1 MKTILIEEPGK
12 VVIEEHE
19 KPVRKPGEVL
29 LKILY
34 GGICGSDLGTYRG
47 TFAYASYPRVPG
59 HEFSGEIVEIDEND
73 RGLKPGMIVTV
84 NPYFNDG
91 TCYSC
96 QRGLLNCCE
105 HNETMGAQRDGAFSE
120 YVSVPI
126 ERVYDGKGLPA
137 KTLAL
142 IEPFCISWHGVSRA
156 NVKEGDKVLVVGAG
170 TIGVLA
176 ANAAKARGA
185 EVYIADIAKEK
196 LDYAVDTFQLKG
208 SILNTSKEKLE
219 EEVQRITNGN
229 GFDVTIEAVGLPST
243 FQNCIDCAAYGGRV
257 VLIGVGKK
265 NLDFN
270 FTIIQKKELN
280 IFGSRNALKK
290 DFLELIDLVK
300 AGKVRALGASAMYG
314 YQFYNMQLAARDNG
328 WTPFSA
334 MENHYN
340 LLYREDER
348 ELLPICKQMK
358 VSLMPYSPLAAGH
371 LARPQW
377 KSESLRGTTDRVA
390 MGKYDKTE
398 AEDMQIV
405 KRVAELAEKYNCKM
419 SQIAIA
425 WQWAKG
431 ILSPI
436 IGATKTQSLDDSAG
450 AFDIKLTAEDLA
462 YLEEPYVPHEIVGA
476 IDKNPA
482 QGVILLDEKK

>member
-12 VVIEEHE
+12 VVIKEQE
-19 KPVRKPGEVL
+19 KPIRKPGEVL

-156 NVKEGDKVLVVGAG
+156 NVKEGDKILVVGAG

-196 LDYAVDTFQLKG
+196 LDYAVNTFQLKG

-219 EEVQRITNGN
+219 EEVRRITNGN
-229 GFDVTIEAVGLPST
+229 GFDVTIEAVGLQFYYKHREDSAEKMVHAVCKNT
-243 FQNCIDCAAYGGRV
+243 EFWGEDLTEIEGFEAAVCGY
-257 VLIGVGKK
+257 LEQ
-265 NLDFN
+265 
-270 FTIIQKKELN
+270 IQKE
-280 IFGSRNALKK
+280 GSYSVMKS
-290 DFLELIDLVK
+290 LI
-300 AGKVRALGASAMYG
+300 S
-314 YQFYNMQLAARDNG
+314 
-328 WTPFSA
+328 
-334 MENHYN
+334 
-340 LLYREDER
+340 
-348 ELLPICKQMK
+348 
-358 VSLMPYSPLAAGH
+358 
-371 LARPQW
+371 
-377 KSESLRGTTDRVA
+377 
-390 MGKYDKTE
+390 
-398 AEDMQIV
+398 
-405 KRVAELAEKYNCKM
+405 
-419 SQIAIA
+419 
-425 WQWAKG
+425 
-431 ILSPI
+431 
-436 IGATKTQSLDDSAG
+436 
-450 AFDIKLTAEDLA
+450 
-462 YLEEPYVPHEIVGA
+462 
-476 IDKNPA
+476 ID
-482 QGVILLDEKK
+482 